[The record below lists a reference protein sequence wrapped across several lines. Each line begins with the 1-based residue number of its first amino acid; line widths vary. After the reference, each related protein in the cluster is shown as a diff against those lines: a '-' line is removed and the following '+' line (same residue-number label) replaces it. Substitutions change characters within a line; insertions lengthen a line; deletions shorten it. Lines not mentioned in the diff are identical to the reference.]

1 MRACVRVRGLR
12 AGCLLAAQWRL
23 RRRLARL
30 RVPPARARR
39 GGAFAPAPTPVSAPA
54 AAPARAVGVTN
65 KAATSGTGASA
76 RKLEEDSE
84 HFAHATVDKSLSQ
97 AIQQARLAK
106 KLTQKELATAIM
118 EKPSIISECV
128 LRARRA
134 SCVARG
140 ATHDATRA

>member
-30 RVPPARARR
+30 RVPTARARD
-39 GGAFAPAPTPVSAPA
+39 GAFAPAPTPVSAPA